1 MNLDALGKHLIL
13 ELKQCDKTLLNDLD
27 YVKDSMMEA
36 ARTIGATIL
45 DETFHKFSPLG
56 VTGVVAIAESHLTI
70 HTWPEYAYAAVDIF
84 SCSDTFKPQKA
95 AAFLK
100 DRFGAIESS
109 TTEIARGILS
119 ELASLPS
126 ESAL

>member
-1 MNLDALGKHLIL
+1 MDALGKHLIL

-36 ARTIGATIL
+36 ARTIGATIV

-70 HTWPEYAYAAVDIF
+70 HTWPEYAYAAVDVF
-84 SCSDTFKPQKA
+84 SCSDTFEPQKA
-95 AAFLK
+95 AVFLK
-100 DRFGAIESS
+100 ERFRAIESS

-119 ELASLPS
+119 ELASLPA

>member
-1 MNLDALGKHLIL
+1 MSLDALGKHLIL

-126 ESAL
+126 E

>member
-1 MNLDALGKHLIL
+1 MRLEALGKHLIL
-13 ELKQCDKTLLNDLD
+13 ELKQCDETLLNDID
-27 YVKDSMMEA
+27 YVKESMMEA
-36 ARTIGATIL
+36 AKTIGATIL

-70 HTWPEYAYAAVDIF
+70 HTWPEYSYAAIDIF
-84 SCSDTFKPQKA
+84 SCSDSFKPQKA

-100 DRFGAIESS
+100 DRFRAVEFSA
-109 TTEIARGILS
+109 TELSRGILS
-119 ELASLPS
+119 ELAKLPS

>member
-1 MNLDALGKHLIL
+1 MRLEALGKHLIL
-13 ELKQCDKTLLNDLD
+13 ELKQCDKTLLNDID

-70 HTWPEYAYAAVDIF
+70 HTWPEYSYAAIDIF
-84 SCSDTFKPQKA
+84 SCSDSFKPQKA

-100 DRFGAIESS
+100 DRFGAVEFSA
-109 TTEIARGILS
+109 TELQRGILS
-119 ELASLPS
+119 ELAKLPS